1 MSSRKGPAVL
11 LLLACLGLSF
21 IPPAGAEFKVGVEGA
36 SAAVKV
42 GSDNAASAREPFLIA
57 LLPVENLSGRPGPL
71 KEIRQLLTEG
81 LIRRGIAVLPER
93 DLEGFMAR
101 KRMRYTGGIN
111 RELAQAFL
119 QETGTKGVLIT
130 SLEYMSEG
138 PPPKISLLVRLVST
152 GDQPA
157 ILWMK
162 SLGMSGDDHP
172 GILGLGLIWT
182 PEEILRRAVGTA
194 LDSLALSIPAGMDR
208 VAVRS
213 VRGGKFRPKRFFRSQ
228 ELAFGGDRPVTV
240 AVVPFMNIGTRKNAG
255 SLMDLHFVDRLAQAV
270 NVRVI
275 EPGVVREEMLRLRII
290 MQDGLSDPQAGLLF
304 SVLESDLLLS
314 GLVAEYQDFEGGT
327 GGQAKVAFSVQTFD
341 MKSRRVV
348 WSSRSYNRGDDGVF
362 FFDVGEVKTAAAIA
376 SEMALAVVEGMISE
390 KR

>member
-1 MSSRKGPAVL
+1 
-11 LLLACLGLSF
+11 
-21 IPPAGAEFKVGVEGA
+21 
-36 SAAVKV
+36 
-42 GSDNAASAREPFLIA
+42 
-57 LLPVENLSGRPGPL
+57 
-71 KEIRQLLTEG
+71 
-81 LIRRGIAVLPER
+81 
-93 DLEGFMAR
+93 MAR
-101 KRMRYTGGIN
+101 NRMRYTGGIN

-119 QETGTKGVLIT
+119 RETGTKGVLIT
-130 SLEYMSEG
+130 SLEYLSEG
-138 PPPKISLLVRLVST
+138 PPPKISLLARLVST
-152 GDQPA
+152 GDPPV

-194 LDSLALSIPAGMDR
+194 LDSLALSVPAGMDR

-213 VRGGKFRPKRFFRSQ
+213 VRGGKFRPKRFFRFP

-255 SLMDLHFVDRLAQAV
+255 SLMELHFVDRLAQV
-270 NVRVI
+270 WNVRVI
-275 EPGVVREEMLRLRII
+275 EPGVIREEMLRLRII
-290 MQDGLSDPQAGLLF
+290 MQGGLSDPQAGLLF
-304 SVLESDLLLS
+304 SRLESDFLLS
-314 GLVAEYQDFEGGT
+314 GLVAEYQDYEGGT
-327 GGQAKVAFSVQTFD
+327 GGQAKVTFSVQVFD

-376 SEMALAVVEGMISE
+376 SEMAWAVIERMISE